1 MIGSTEVKLFTLNVE
16 LSHTAD
22 FRFAV
27 AERGREFLSVLSRKF
42 YNIFVLVR
50 ESGLCLFAE
59 KNLQLINQNLAETNC
74 IKASG
79 S

>member
-1 MIGSTEVKLFTLNVE
+1 MEVE
-16 LSHTAD
+16 LFALNELSYSAD
-22 FRFAV
+22 FRFTV
-27 AERGREFLSVLSRKF
+27 AERGREFSSVVSRKF

-59 KNLQLINQNLAETNC
+59 KSLRQISQNLAETNC
-74 IKASG
+74 IKVSG